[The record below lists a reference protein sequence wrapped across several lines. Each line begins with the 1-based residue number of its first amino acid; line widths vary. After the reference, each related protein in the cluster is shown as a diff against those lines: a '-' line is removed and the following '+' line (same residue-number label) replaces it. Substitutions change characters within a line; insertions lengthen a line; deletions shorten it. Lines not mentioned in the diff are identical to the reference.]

1 MEQSFRNFSRSVR
14 RMMPA
19 GARGNSSM
27 SDNRYLLYITLLII
41 VSLLIIAY
49 ILYYA
54 YRVTNR
60 LEERGD
66 KLEAELKQI
75 REKQEKERK
84 EKKEREE
91 REKKEREEKDM
102 SKQQERE
109 QQERERKEKER
120 VQQQS
125 AKKLIR
131 YMGATVE
138 CEKLSPANCGKYP
151 YGCCPDGYFAK
162 MDSKGTNC
170 GIGVEELKTAE
181 FRRAM
186 NECGYTYRYDGYGP
200 YRKEEIPIF
209 NIESRRIDYGTSI
222 PPKTVKYFGMDIQC
236 DSIAPADCGETPFG
250 CCPDGYHAKND
261 QMGANCERAYQRL
274 AIPEFR
280 SAARQCGFGYRIPRS
295 LSI

>member
-1 MEQSFRNFSRSVR
+1 
-14 RMMPA
+14 MPA

-27 SDNRYLLYITLLII
+27 SDNKYLLYITLLII

-54 YRVTNR
+54 YRVTNQ
-60 LEERGD
+60 LEKRGD

-75 REKQEKERK
+75 REREEKERK
-84 EKKEREE
+84 EQQKKEREE

-102 SKQQERE
+102 SEQQKRERDMSE

-125 AKKLIR
+125 AKKLVR
-131 YMGATVE
+131 YMGTVVE

-162 MDSKGTNC
+162 MDSRGTNC

-186 NECGYTYRYDGYGP
+186 NECGYSYEYPGDRP
-200 YRKEEIPIF
+200 YRKGEIPVF
-209 NIESRRIDYGTSI
+209 NVESRRLDYGTSI
-222 PPKTVKYFGMDIQC
+222 PPKTVKYFGIDIQC
-236 DSIAPADCGETPFG
+236 DSIAPADCGSTPFG

-261 QMGANCERAYQRL
+261 RMGANCDSAYQRL

-280 SAARQCGFGYRIPRS
+280 SAVRQCGFGDHIPRS